1 MLPSSLSL
9 LQVDLKKGSNLV
21 ILKVGSQMNSAAKLI
36 LESISLE
43 GTDNGGGVHCDLC
56 AAGRFANSSTGMC
69 QTCPSGSFSSAG
81 AAACTLCPVSD
92 PCTCA
97 HAPAAVCLSGC
108 LQEGSEGPLAGAS
121 SCAACASGLSA
132 PSAGSVM
139 CTVDTALQVCRQ

>member
-1 MLPSSLSL
+1 M
-9 LQVDLKKGSNLV
+9 

-36 LESISLE
+36 LESINLE

-81 AAACTLCPVSD
+81 AAACTLCPVSA
-92 PCTCA
+92 PLRMCTCTSGCLA
-97 HAPAAVCLSGC
+97 EWLPVALAVWLSGC

-121 SCAACASGLSA
+121 SCAACAGGLSA
-132 PSAGSVM
+132 ASAGSVM
-139 CTVDTALQVCRQ
+139 CTVGTALLVCHQ